1 MTVGRIARE
10 LWWMSQEF
18 TQSASSSPWLSTFTY
33 HMADEQ

>member
-18 TQSASSSPWLSTFTY
+18 SQSASSSPWLSTLTY
-33 HMADEQ
+33 DLGDEQ